1 MDTNG
6 DIRLMPGIVRTDSI
20 ASYSQ
25 SGTIVIPTGNKLVGT
40 SANVFMSPPRVGEIV
55 QQVNSNAS
63 TTSALTVT
71 SLTETNLGLKIWLTP
86 GYASSKII
94 VEWYSQ
100 MMYGAA
106 NYIILQLYR
115 STDGGSNFV
124 NLTPFTNTS
133 SRYAYGWLYH
143 SNGWAQQKVRF
154 IDTPG
159 VTGNIVYRLSY
170 RNGSTTSTNYLVD
183 QYMEY
188 GWHATEIAQ

>member
-1 MDTNG
+1 
-6 DIRLMPGIVRTDSI
+6 MPGILRTDSI
-20 ASYSQ
+20 ASYSR
-25 SGTIVIPTGNKLVGT
+25 SGNIIIPAGNKLVGT
-40 SANVFMSPPRVGEIV
+40 SANVFMSPPRVGEVI
-55 QQVNSNAS
+55 QQVSSNAS

-71 SLTETNLGLKIWLTP
+71 STSETNLGLKIWITP
-86 GYASSKII
+86 EYASSKIM

-106 NYIILQLYR
+106 NYIVLQLYR
-115 STDGGSNFV
+115 STDGGANFV

-143 SNGWAQQKVRF
+143 SNAWAPNKSRF

-159 VTGNIVYRLSY
+159 VVGNVVYRLSY
-170 RNGSTTSTNYLVD
+170 RNGTTTSTNYLVD

-188 GWHATEIAQ
+188 GWNLTEIAQ